1 MDLCPDT
8 LFETV
13 PSHVGKHRSVPL
25 LNPGGVM
32 NMPEKMEFRVN
43 LHNAL
48 PQNRISIVNLF
59 REVSDEN
66 ICVRRYIHIP

>member
-1 MDLCPDT
+1 
-8 LFETV
+8 
-13 PSHVGKHRSVPL
+13 
-25 LNPGGVM
+25 M